1 MTDKVTAWAM
11 VLSCIVLAAV
21 SWIAVRTIQSL
32 RYATDRVIHTQAVLV
47 ELEGVKFALKQAE
60 SAGRG
65 YLLTGKETFREE
77 FNLSQRTS
85 EAGVE
90 KLRLLTNDNPA
101 QIKRLVDLKPK
112 IDRRLQFI
120 ADAMRLRDGRGPSEA
135 IESKLTEGLAA
146 MEQVMLSIDELIGH
160 ENGLLNLRME
170 RADGRLLWVYSAIGG
185 GFFLSVFLS
194 GWPILRLRRELQE
207 REKARQQLVASS
219 ERIQDL
225 YNEAPC
231 GYFSVLDDRIVS
243 VNDTLLHWLGMTRR
257 DSQNLTFSGL
267 CVRAQREEIAAWLR
281 APSTESRA
289 RQEREVEL
297 LGAQGRQMPVWL
309 TAVRAHDGSGEW
321 RITAVDMT
329 ERKRAEAL
337 VARARDHAES
347 IVNTVRQPL
356 LVLTDDLRVTSTNRA
371 FHSAFGTSDAEIV
384 GRNFTE
390 IIDGQWAVPELLRA
404 LEDVVPKHA
413 SIENFEISLNLPK
426 KGRRVLEL
434 NARKLFR
441 PGNDTTMTLLA
452 IEDITV
458 RQRMAEVHGQFRAL
472 FESLPGRYLVL
483 TPDFQIVA
491 ASDAYLAMTM
501 TKRTDVIGRNIFEVF
516 PDNPDDV
523 NGSGSANL
531 RASFNRVLQTG
542 TADTMPIQR
551 YDIPRSDGMFEERHW
566 SPVNSPV
573 FSANKKIEYIIHRA
587 EDVTEF
593 VLANQLT
600 QLRER
605 ETAHPWS
612 VQLEAEMLS
621 HSREL
626 VVANQQLHALNEE
639 LEAFSYSV
647 SHDLRAPLRHI
658 SGFSEML
665 TNHAA
670 ATLDDKGRR
679 YLKTIGDSA
688 ARMGVLI
695 DDLLMFS
702 RMGRSEMGRQNV
714 SLSEIVAATVEG
726 LKSEIG
732 NRAVR
737 WEIGDLPPVE
747 GDVPMLRQVFANLLS
762 NAVKYS
768 RHQAEARIVI
778 SAQPEKAGMVELRV
792 RDNGAGF
799 DMKYAPKLFGVF
811 QRLHSASEF
820 EGTGVGLAI
829 VRRIVQRHGG
839 RIWAES
845 AVGAGATFYLT
856 LPVARSGST
865 TI

>member
-1 MTDKVTAWAM
+1 
-11 VLSCIVLAAV
+11 
-21 SWIAVRTIQSL
+21 
-32 RYATDRVIHTQAVLV
+32 
-47 ELEGVKFALKQAE
+47 
-60 SAGRG
+60 
-65 YLLTGKETFREE
+65 
-77 FNLSQRTS
+77 
-85 EAGVE
+85 
-90 KLRLLTNDNPA
+90 
-101 QIKRLVDLKPK
+101 
-112 IDRRLQFI
+112 
-120 ADAMRLRDGRGPSEA
+120 
-135 IESKLTEGLAA
+135 
-146 MEQVMLSIDELIGH
+146 
-160 ENGLLNLRME
+160 
-170 RADGRLLWVYSAIGG
+170 
-185 GFFLSVFLS
+185 
-194 GWPILRLRRELQE
+194 
-207 REKARQQLVASS
+207 
-219 ERIQDL
+219 
-225 YNEAPC
+225 
-231 GYFSVLDDRIVS
+231 
-243 VNDTLLHWLGMTRR
+243 
-257 DSQNLTFSGL
+257 
-267 CVRAQREEIAAWLR
+267 
-281 APSTESRA
+281 
-289 RQEREVEL
+289 
-297 LGAQGRQMPVWL
+297 
-309 TAVRAHDGSGEW
+309 
-321 RITAVDMT
+321 
-329 ERKRAEAL
+329 
-337 VARARDHAES
+337 
-347 IVNTVRQPL
+347 
-356 LVLTDDLRVTSTNRA
+356 
-371 FHSAFGTSDAEIV
+371 
-384 GRNFTE
+384 
-390 IIDGQWAVPELLRA
+390 
-404 LEDVVPKHA
+404 
-413 SIENFEISLNLPK
+413 
-426 KGRRVLEL
+426 
-434 NARKLFR
+434 
-441 PGNDTTMTLLA
+441 
-452 IEDITV
+452 
-458 RQRMAEVHGQFRAL
+458 
-472 FESLPGRYLVL
+472 
-483 TPDFQIVA
+483 
-491 ASDAYLAMTM
+491 
-501 TKRTDVIGRNIFEVF
+501 
-516 PDNPDDV
+516 
-523 NGSGSANL
+523 
-531 RASFNRVLQTG
+531 
-542 TADTMPIQR
+542 
-551 YDIPRSDGMFEERHW
+551 
-566 SPVNSPV
+566 VNSPV

-626 VVANQQLHALNEE
+626 GVANQQLHALNEE

-665 TNHAA
+665 TNQAA

-702 RMGRSEMGRQNV
+702 RMGRSEMRRQNV

-732 NRAVR
+732 TRAVR